1 MCSFLFARTTSAIS
15 DLTLASAN
23 EYARHRGP
31 DGTDVR
37 RLTDSHGFQITL
49 LHNLLDISGNT
60 CSQPISAEGR
70 DDVFALFNGEI
81 YNFRDFGNFRSD
93 TECIVPAFVKHRRQ
107 TSAMLDGEFSTVVYD
122 GGMNSLTILT
132 DPFLTKPLYLGRW
145 DNDTDFAAATCAS
158 SLKGIGC
165 TSIEMA
171 TPNAVCQIQFTSKE
185 LIIETHRNVVEF
197 SLDQH
202 KKNYDDWDTAF
213 LAAVRKRALHGAHRP
228 MVFLSSGYDSGA
240 ICLALNLQKI
250 EYDSLSILAGEEQR
264 LLDQRIRINR
274 AGACGKAMKIRG
286 LSESDVRQMSSD
298 IKTNVE
304 PFVYVHEDQPG
315 VISNLQ
321 SDGGALGANYLAKLA
336 RKQNRLVN
344 LSGSGADEIMS
355 DYGFAG
361 EKFYYHSEFGGR
373 FPDELQSI
381 FPWKKFYGDTQ
392 RSYLF
397 KDEYILG
404 RHGIEGRYPFLDKQ
418 VVQEFLSLAPPL
430 KNDVYKG
437 AIEHFLAS
445 HDYPFER
452 LKKRGFSPRAD
463 DSVLRR
469 FFSRLLN

>member
-1 MCSFLFARTTSAIS
+1 MCSFLFARTTSPIS
-15 DLTLASAN
+15 DLMLASAN

-31 DGTDVR
+31 DRTEVH
-37 RLTDSHGFQITL
+37 RLTDSHGFQIAM
-49 LHNLLDISGNT
+49 LHNLLDISGNA
-60 CSQPISAEGR
+60 CSQPISAYGR
-70 DDVFALFNGEI
+70 NDVFALFNGEI
-81 YNFRDFGNFRSD
+81 YNFRDFGSFRSD
-93 TECIVPAFVKHRRQ
+93 TECILPACAQHGRQ
-107 TSAMLDGEFSTVVYD
+107 TPAMLDGEFSIVVYSV
-122 GGMNSLTILT
+122 GANSLDIFT

-145 DNDTDFAAATCAS
+145 ENETDFAAATCAS

-165 TSIEMA
+165 TRIEMA
-171 TPNAVCQIQFTSKE
+171 TPNTACQIQFTSKD
-185 LIIETHRNVVEF
+185 LTIETHSPLVGF

-202 KKNYDDWDTAF
+202 KENYNDWDTAF
-213 LAAVRKRALHGAHRP
+213 LAAVGKRALHGAQRP

-250 EYDSLSILAGEEQR
+250 EYDTHSILAGEEQGI
-264 LLDQRIRINR
+264 LDQRIRINK
-274 AGACGKAMKIRG
+274 AGTCGKAIRIRG
-286 LSESDVRQMSSD
+286 LSEFDVRQMSSD

-315 VISNLQ
+315 VFSDLQ
-321 SDGGALGANYLAKLA
+321 SDGGALGANYLARLA

-418 VVQEFLSLAPPL
+418 VVQEFLWLAPPL
-430 KNDVYKG
+430 KNEAYKG
-437 AIEHFLAS
+437 AIEHFLAC

-452 LKKRGFSPRAD
+452 LKKRGFSPMAE
-463 DSVLRR
+463 DSALRR